1 MEHSEAGGGLY
12 GAGGD
17 GSGTGDARGGAHDPA
32 DLGGDAGGVG
42 TPPAPVPD
50 AEGATPMISAD
61 LLRMAADPHYH
72 TPDPAE
78 VKDLADKIDAAIQR
92 VHAVERR
99 V

>member
-1 MEHSEAGGGLY
+1 
-12 GAGGD
+12 
-17 GSGTGDARGGAHDPA
+17 
-32 DLGGDAGGVG
+32 
-42 TPPAPVPD
+42 
-50 AEGATPMISAD
+50 MISAD

-99 V
+99 VRWLETQVHIQAQGARRVERQR